1 MTSSD
6 TSGLTRFTRGQHVV
20 LPAGVL
26 GTVVETA
33 RARGLVR
40 ANTPDGFAAGWHDED
55 TVRTRSEALHALRAT
70 LRAIAHDIG
79 HTPLEEA
86 VNALEAPLREAAL
99 VADSHDAT
107 RGIA

>member
-20 LPAGVL
+20 LPAGIL

-107 RGIA
+107 RGL